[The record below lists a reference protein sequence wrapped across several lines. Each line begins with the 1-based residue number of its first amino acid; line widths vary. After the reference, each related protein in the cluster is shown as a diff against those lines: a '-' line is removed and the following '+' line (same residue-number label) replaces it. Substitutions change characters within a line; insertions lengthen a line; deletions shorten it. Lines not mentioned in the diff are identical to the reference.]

1 MRVQKFLK
9 TVFSVLAILLA
20 FSCNQKK
27 YSRIQVSLPISTKK
41 GPLENENL
49 KNWEYKDIETDTLP
63 GISLEKAYATILKNK
78 QPEKVIV
85 AVLDSEVDIN
95 SGYFNGHIWTN
106 ANEIAENNIDDD
118 GNGYIDDVNGW
129 NFLGNTKGENITNA
143 NYEYVRIV
151 RKYNNQFRDKKESE
165 INQELLPAFLKY
177 ERAKIKLES
186 EYTKVT
192 RRVKF
197 GEKILQDFLNAK
209 EALKEYFPNGN
220 YTYEKLKEIDTV
232 GNGLSKHVLE
242 IKSVLDYNDS
252 EENMRRVLN
261 DYGNDIKYRLNI
273 KYNARGILQ
282 DSLDDIS
289 NKSYG
294 SEMLFKKANN
304 YTHGTRMTSVILSMV
319 NNQANE
325 IEVMPV
331 VVEPHGDAH
340 DKDIALGIRYAVDN
354 GAKVINMSFGKEF
367 SMYPEMVYEA
377 LKYAEEKK
385 VLIISSSGNDGKELN
400 DNFYK
405 YPNDQTLDNQEDISD
420 NFLKVGAST
429 YSVNKNI
436 KAYFSNYSSLYV
448 DLFAPGYEIY
458 SLFPNGERKKDS
470 GTSISAALTS
480 KVAALIYAYYPNLTA
495 SQVKHILMDSGLE
508 YSFEVST
515 PTKEDKDKTTPFN
528 QLSKSGRVLN
538 AYNAL
543 IMADS
548 ISRK

>member
-1 MRVQKFLK
+1 MKKLIFLISIIFIVTSCK
-9 TVFSVLAILLA
+9 LSIERNTLL
-20 FSCNQKK
+20 K
-27 YSRIQVSLPISTKK
+27 VSNVK
-41 GPLENENL
+41 NL
-49 KNWEYKDIETDTLP
+49 KKKEKIDEETIDSWEYKDIETDTLP

-95 SGYFNGHIWTN
+95 SDYFNGYIWTN
-106 ANEIAENNIDDD
+106 SNEIAGNAIDDD

-129 NFLGNTKGENITNA
+129 NFLGNTKGDNITNA

-151 RKYNNQFRDKKESE
+151 RKYNNQFRNKKESE
-165 INQELLPAFLKY
+165 INQELLPTFLKY
-177 ERAKIKLES
+177 KRAKTKLES
-186 EYTKVT
+186 EYTKIT

-197 GEKILQDFLNAK
+197 GEKILQDFLAAK
-209 EALKEYFPNGN
+209 EALKEYFPDGK
-220 YTYEKLKEIDTV
+220 YTYEKLKEIDTI
-232 GNGLSKHVLE
+232 GNGLSKYVLE

-252 EENMRRVLN
+252 EENMRKVLS

-273 KYNARGILQ
+273 KYHARGILQ
-282 DSLDDIS
+282 DSLGDIS

-294 SEMLFKKANN
+294 NEMLFKKANN
-304 YTHGTRMTSVILSMV
+304 YTHGTRMTSVILNMV

-325 IEVMPV
+325 IEIMPV

-354 GAKVINMSFGKEF
+354 GAKVINISFGKEF

-377 LKYAEEKK
+377 VKYAEKK
-385 VLIISSSGNDGKELN
+385 NVLIISSSGNDGKELN
-400 DNFYK
+400 NNFYK
-405 YPNDQTLDNQEDISD
+405 YPNDQIIDNQVEISD

-429 YSVNKNI
+429 YNINEKI
-436 KAYFSNYSSLYV
+436 KAYFSNYSSLHV
-448 DLFAPGYEIY
+448 DIFAPGYKVY
-458 SLFPNGERKKDS
+458 SLFPDGERKIDS

-480 KVAALIYAYYPNLTA
+480 KVAALIYAYYPSLTA

-508 YSFEVST
+508 YTFEVST
-515 PTKEDKDKTTPFN
+515 PTKGDENKTTPFN
-528 QLSKSGRVLN
+528 KLSKSGKVLN

-548 ISRK
+548 ISRN